1 MSEGAK
7 QVGLSGERILAV
19 LIKEFIQLTRD
30 RLTYAMILAVPI
42 VQLLLFGYAIN
53 NDPRHLPAIVLDQ
66 DRSAFSR
73 SMLEALANTRYF
85 RFIEEARSPADL
97 DAALDEGRA
106 QFAITVPQD
115 FERRVVRGDKAQILV
130 EADASDPTTVGG
142 AVAAVSGLPTQAL
155 SHDLVGPLAG
165 RAGSAPF
172 EIVVHRRYNP
182 ENVTAY
188 NIVPGLLGIVLS
200 MTLVMMT
207 ALALTRERERGTME
221 TLLATPV
228 QPLEVMIGKLAPYV
242 AIGLIQTV
250 IILVLARGLFGVP
263 FMGGWGALAIGVVL
277 FIVGSLSM
285 GFLFSTLA
293 RSQLQAMQMSIFYLL
308 PSLLLSGF
316 MFPFRGMPGWAQAL
330 GEIIPVTHFLRIVR
344 ASLLKGVGMEHSWP
358 SLLALTAFVAVVT
371 GLAMS
376 RYRTTLD

>member
-1 MSEGAK
+1 MISAG
-7 QVGLSGERILAV
+7 RIMAV
-19 LIKEFIQLTRD
+19 MIKEFVQLTRD

-73 SMLEALANTRYF
+73 SALSALANTGYF
-85 RFIEEARSPADL
+85 RFVGEAASPREL
-97 DAALDEGRA
+97 DAALESGRA
-106 QFAITVPQD
+106 QFAITVPAD
-115 FERRVVRGDKAQILV
+115 FSQRVVRGDGAQILI

-142 AVAAVSGLPTQAL
+142 AVSAAAGLPGQAL
-155 SHDLVGPLAG
+155 AHDLKGALAA
-165 RAGSAPF
+165 RAGAAPF
-172 EIVVHRRYNP
+172 EILVHRRYNP

-221 TLLATPV
+221 TLLSTPV
-228 QPLEVMIGKLAPYV
+228 RPLEVMIGKLAPYV
-242 AIGLIQTV
+242 GIGLIQTA
-250 IILVLARGLFGVP
+250 IILVLARLLFGVP
-263 FMGGWGALAIGVVL
+263 FMGGWAALSIGVVL
-277 FIVGSLSM
+277 FIVGSLSL
-285 GFLFSTLA
+285 GFFFSTLA
-293 RSQLQAMQMSIFYLL
+293 RSQLQAMQMSVFYLL

-316 MFPFRGMPGWAQAL
+316 MFPFRGMPGWAQAI
-330 GEIIPVTHFLRIVR
+330 GEVIPVTHFLRIVR
-344 ASLLKGVGMEHSWP
+344 GALLKGVGIEATWP
-358 SLLALTAFVAVVT
+358 SLLALTAFVAAMT
-371 GLAMS
+371 ALAMS

>member
-1 MSEGAK
+1 MISFQAI
-7 QVGLSGERILAV
+7 SGSRIMAV

-42 VQLLLFGYAIN
+42 MQLLLFGYAIN
-53 NDPRHLPAIVLDQ
+53 NDPKHLPAIVLDQ
-66 DRSAFSR
+66 DRSVFSR
-73 SMLEALANTRYF
+73 SVLTAMANTDYF
-85 RFIEEARSPADL
+85 RFVAEARSPAEL
-97 DAALDEGRA
+97 DAAIEEGRA

-115 FERRVVRGDKAQILV
+115 FERRVVRGEDAQILI

-142 AVAAVSGLPTQAL
+142 AVAAVSGLQAQAL
-155 SHDLVGPLAG
+155 SHDLKGALAG
-165 RAGSAPF
+165 RASVQPF
-172 EIVVHRRYNP
+172 EVVVHRRYNP

-221 TLLATPV
+221 SLLATPV
-228 QPLEVMIGKLAPYV
+228 EPLEVMIGKLSPYV
-242 AIGLIQTV
+242 VIGLIQTA
-250 IILVLARGLFGVP
+250 IILVLAKLLFGVP
-263 FMGGWGALAIGVVL
+263 FMGGWLALAAGVVL
-277 FIVGSLSM
+277 FIVGSLSL

-293 RSQLQAMQMSIFYLL
+293 RTQLQAMQMSVFYLL

-344 ASLLKGVGMEHSWP
+344 GSLLKGVGIEHSWP
-358 SLLALTAFVAVVT
+358 SLLALTLFVGVVT